1 MAFNYVKQKDEGIIS
16 KIPNDYRQTF
26 RYPFSVTS
34 VSKNSVIKM
43 KMDGT
48 LTERDIKIV
57 HFLFKHTFATALQ
70 IQKFFGGEDNYQSIK
85 NRLEKLVQYRLIN
98 VFSLGELETERIEP
112 DAMLIYCLDFGGKYI
127 VSHFTNED
135 TSDWFSS
142 VNIQGSENV
151 ARDLMIT
158 DFYLQLMDSIPDRVE
173 HFKKNPPMR
182 AGGSN
187 IVPAFEFSYK
197 FGFEKKY
204 VVGEVVRTGE
214 AYIQFKDKIQKAE
227 PLFTTQAW
235 KKYYVDVEMP
245 PILIVMA
252 EDDYTALDAGI
263 VVTNGTEVERF
274 VLTTSERIQQQFGE
288 KGAFLRFVKPV
299 PGTAKDKPM
308 LAQTAIADFKAE

>member
-1 MAFNYVKQKDEGIIS
+1 MAFNYVKKQDEGIIS

-43 KMDGT
+43 KVDGT

-70 IQKFFGGEDNYQSIK
+70 LQKFFGGEYEYQSIK
-85 NRLEKLVQYRLIN
+85 NRLDKLVQYRLIN
-98 VFSLGELETERIEP
+98 QFSLGEIETERIEQ
-112 DAMLIYCLDFGGKYI
+112 DALMFYCLDFGGKYL

-135 TSDWFSS
+135 TTDWFSS
-142 VNIQGSENV
+142 VNIQGSDNV

-158 DFYLQLMDSIPDRVE
+158 DFYLQLMDSIPDKVE

-187 IVPAFEFSYK
+187 IVPAFEFSYRH
-197 FGFEKKY
+197 GFEKKY
-204 VVGEVVRTGE
+204 IIGEVVRTGE
-214 AYIQFKDKIQKAE
+214 AFIQFKDKIQKTE

-235 KKYYVDVEMP
+235 KKYYVDVERP
-245 PILIVMA
+245 PALFVVA
-252 EDDYTALDAGI
+252 EDDYTARDAGI
-263 VVTNGTEVERF
+263 VVTNGTEIERF
-274 VLTTSERIQQQFGE
+274 RLTTIERIQQPFGE
-288 KGAFLRFVKPV
+288 KGTFLRFIPTDESQMQKPSLRPV
-299 PGTAKDKPM
+299 
-308 LAQTAIADFKAE
+308 AISDFKPE

>member
-1 MAFNYVKQKDEGIIS
+1 MSFNYVKQKDEGNIS

-26 RYPFSVTS
+26 RYPFAVTS

-43 KMDGT
+43 KVDGT

-70 IQKFFGGEDNYQSIK
+70 IQKFFNAEDNYQSIK

-98 VFSLGELETERIEP
+98 VFSLGQVETERLEP
-112 DAMLIYCLDFGGKYI
+112 DALMIYCLDFGGKYI

-135 TSDWFSS
+135 TSDWFSH
-142 VNIQGSENV
+142 VNIKGSENV

-173 HFKKNPPMR
+173 HFKKNPTMR
-182 AGGSN
+182 AGGNN

-204 VVGEVVRTGE
+204 VVGEVVRSGE
-214 AYIQFKDKIQKAE
+214 AFIQFKDRIQKME
-227 PLFTTQAW
+227 PLFTTNAW
-235 KKYYVDVEMP
+235 RKFYVDVEQP
-245 PILIVMA
+245 PILIVLA
-252 EDDYTALDAGI
+252 EDDYTALDSGV

-274 VLTTSERIQQQFGE
+274 VLTTSDRIQNPFGE
-288 KGAFLRFVKPV
+288 KGTFLRFIKPE

-308 LAQTAIADFKAE
+308 LAQTAIADFKEQ